1 MRAYRLL
8 LHLYP
13 TSFRNEY
20 GGEMCAVFARRR
32 RNVRGALGFVA
43 LWLNEIVDVTA
54 NACAVHWD
62 ILTSDLR
69 YTLRTLSRAPG
80 FTLTAILVVALG
92 VGATTAA
99 FSVTD
104 FVLIRPLP
112 FPDADRLVKLWE
124 TKPGY
129 SRMELSPAN
138 YRDWRRG
145 SRSFERIGA
154 YHELDANMLGKGE
167 PFRIQGASVSADLFP
182 TLGIR
187 PVLGRSFVA
196 SDDRKGAPGTV
207 ILSYRMWQN
216 DFGGDPGVLGQ
227 HIDLDNAP
235 YTVIGVMP
243 REFLFP
249 SSDAALWTTMRF
261 DESNYEDRNDNW
273 IYAVGRLRPG
283 VTLEQARAEWAVL
296 AARSA
301 KQYRENQGT
310 GASAFSL
317 RDEVSERSR
326 LLLFALSGASACVL
340 LIACANLANLLL
352 VRTLERRRELA
363 VRRALGAGRERLV
376 RHLLTESAVLALTG
390 GTLGVCVAAM
400 SVPLLARLVPTTLPI
415 AESPTIDA
423 RVLAFAAVLIAV
435 TGVVFGLAPVA
446 GAGGDRGVHALRED
460 SRAGGGRKERFRS
473 TLVIVEIVASIVLLV
488 SAGLLIRALWTIQAT
503 DPGFRS
509 DGVLTLR
516 TALPPRQY
524 ESVAT
529 REDFYRRV
537 LSETRALPG
546 VSNAAY
552 ISFLPLAFGGGIW
565 PVSIGGQIETSRTEN
580 NVASLRYV
588 TPGYFST
595 MSIPLKRGRD
605 VTDADRRERQFV
617 AVVSESFV
625 RRYLPGRDPIGQRFT
640 FAFDERTI
648 VGVAGDIRVRGLER
662 SSEPQVYLS
671 SRQVADGSIFY
682 YSPKDLVVKASVPP
696 TTLVPALR
704 AIIQRADP
712 KLPISDVRTL
722 SDVVDQ
728 QTAPRVVQVRVL
740 GAFAVIA
747 LALAAIGIHG
757 VLSCA
762 VSQRTKEIGVRIAL
776 GAQSGD
782 ILGMVVKRSLWL
794 AAAGIVPGV
803 ALAYGAGRA
812 MEALLAG
819 VKPFDGPTFGMTIL
833 VAMVM
838 TVAGTLMP
846 TLRALRVDP
855 ITAIRAE

>member
-32 RNVRGALGFVA
+32 RNVRNTLGLVA
-43 LWLNEIVDVTA
+43 LWLEAIVDVTV
-54 NACAVHWD
+54 NAFAVHWD
-62 ILTSDLR
+62 ILRSDLR

-124 TKPGY
+124 TKAGY

-154 YHELDANMLGKGE
+154 YYELDANMLGKGE
-167 PFRIQGASVSADLFP
+167 PFRIEGASVSADLFA

-187 PVLGRSFVA
+187 PVLGRSFVE

-235 YTVIGVMP
+235 YTIIGVMP

-283 VTLEQARAEWAVL
+283 VTLEQVRAEWAVL

-301 KQYRENQGT
+301 KQYRENEGT

-352 VRTLERRRELA
+352 ARTLERRRELA

-376 RHLLTESAVLALTG
+376 RHLLTESAVLAVTG
-390 GTLGVCVAAM
+390 GTLGICVAAL

-415 AESPTIDA
+415 AESPAIDA
-423 RVLAFAAVLIAV
+423 RVLAFAAVLTAV

-473 TLVIVEIVASIVLLV
+473 TLVIVEIVASVVLLV

-524 ESVAT
+524 ESVGT

-565 PVSIGGQIETSRTEN
+565 PVSIGGHVETSRTEN

-588 TPGYFST
+588 TPGYFAS

-605 VTDADRRERQFV
+605 VTDADTRERQFV

-696 TTLVPALR
+696 STLVPALR

-712 KLPISDVRTL
+712 RLPISDVRTL

-776 GAQSGD
+776 GAQSSD
-782 ILGMVVKRSLWL
+782 ILGMVVKHSLWL

-833 VAMVM
+833 VAVVM

-855 ITAIRAE
+855 IAAIRAE